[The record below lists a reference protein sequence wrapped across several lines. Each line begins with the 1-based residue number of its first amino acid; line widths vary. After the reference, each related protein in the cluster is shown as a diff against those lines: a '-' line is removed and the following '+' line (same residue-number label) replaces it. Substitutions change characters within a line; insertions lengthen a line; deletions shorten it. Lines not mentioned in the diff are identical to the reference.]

1 MTNGDRW
8 SAYWQK
14 SRENLDVS
22 DHAQSNGKF
31 NAAASRYYYAL
42 IFAARA
48 LIVKRNKYDKKR
60 IIHTEFIEYISGE
73 FGKDYPEMKEIFSE
87 ARELRVKGDYS
98 DLPVREPEIEGLLK
112 KAGVLLNEV
121 EGEINAS

>member
-1 MTNGDRW
+1 MSNGNPMM
-8 SAYWQK
+8 AYWLK
-14 SRENLDVS
+14 SCENLYVS
-22 DHAQSNGKF
+22 NIAKSNGKF

-48 LIVKRNKYDKKR
+48 LCVKRKKYDKKR
-60 IIHTEFIEYISGE
+60 IIHQEFIDYISGE
-73 FGKDYPEMKEIFSE
+73 FSKDYPGMKKIFSD

-112 KAGVLLNEV
+112 KAGNLLNDV
-121 EGEINAS
+121 EGEINAP

>member
-1 MTNGDRW
+1 MTNGDRVM
-8 SAYWQK
+8 AYWLK

-22 DHAQSNGKF
+22 VLARSNRQF

-48 LIVKRNKYDKKR
+48 LIVKRNKHDIKR
-60 IIHTEFIEYISGE
+60 IYHSEFIEYISGE
-73 FGKDYPEMKEIFSE
+73 FSKDYPEMKKIFSD

-112 KAGVLLNEV
+112 KAGDLLNDV